1 MSIAPRV
8 DALIGKFTQHLP
20 GETYGTALEATLR
33 VLCALLVRNIAR
45 ADLPIARDKIA
56 KYIRDVTDALAAD
69 LEKSK

>member
-1 MSIAPRV
+1 MSIPPRV
-8 DALIGKFTQHLP
+8 DALIGKFTEHLP

-33 VLCALLVRNIAR
+33 VLCALLVKNIQR

-69 LEKSK
+69 MEKSE